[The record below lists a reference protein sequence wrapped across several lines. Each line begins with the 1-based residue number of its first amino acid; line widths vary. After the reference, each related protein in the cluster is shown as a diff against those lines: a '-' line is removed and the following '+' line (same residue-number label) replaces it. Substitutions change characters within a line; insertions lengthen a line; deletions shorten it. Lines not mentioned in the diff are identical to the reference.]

1 MGPLEKLFAQNRAW
15 ADAIRARDPD
25 FFPKLSRQQSPE
37 YLWIG
42 CSDSRVPANEIVN
55 LLPGELFVHRNIA
68 NVVVHTDLNCLAV
81 MQFAVDVLKVKH
93 IIVCGHY
100 GCSGVRAALR
110 CDRIGLA
117 DNWLRHVQD
126 VAEKHRGC
134 VHAVAGEQ
142 VQANRLCELNV
153 VEQVAHVCQTT
164 IVRDAWD
171 RGQPLT
177 VHSWIYG
184 LKDGII
190 RNLGMSISSA
200 QEFGPQYGLALASI
214 ATGEPFVAPV

>member
-1 MGPLEKLFAQNRAW
+1 MRPLEHLFAQNKAW
-15 ADAIRARDPD
+15 AAGIQAKDPE
-25 FFPKLSRQQSPE
+25 FFSKLSRQQSPE

-55 LLPGELFVHRNIA
+55 LMPGEMFVHRNIA
-68 NVVVHTDLNCLAV
+68 NVVVHTDLNCLSV

-126 VAEKHRGC
+126 VSEKHRGC
-134 VHAVAGEQ
+134 VHAVEGD
-142 VQANRLCELNV
+142 VPRTNVLCELNV
-153 VEQVAHVCQTT
+153 LEQVSNVCQTT
-164 IVRDAWD
+164 IVRDAWE
-171 RGQPLT
+171 RGQPLM

-184 LKDGII
+184 IKDGLM
-190 RNLGMSISSA
+190 RDLGMSVSSVRDIDT
-200 QEFGPQYGLALASI
+200 QYKAALASVQSGRPPL
-214 ATGEPFVAPV
+214 A

>member
-1 MGPLEKLFAQNRAW
+1 MRPLEHLFAQNKTW
-15 ADAIRARDPD
+15 AAGIQAKDPE

-55 LLPGELFVHRNIA
+55 LMPGEMFVHRNIA
-68 NVVVHTDLNCLAV
+68 NVVVHTDLNCLSV

-126 VAEKHRGC
+126 VSEKHRNC
-134 VHAVAGEQ
+134 VHGIEGE
-142 VQANRLCELNV
+142 VPRTNVLCELNV
-153 VEQVAHVCQTT
+153 LEQVSNVCQTT

-171 RGQPLT
+171 RGQSLM

-184 LKDGII
+184 IKDGLM
-190 RNLGMSISSA
+190 RDLGMSISSA
-200 QEFGPQYGLALASI
+200 KEFEPQYKAALAAVESGKSPL
-214 ATGEPFVAPV
+214 A

>member
-1 MGPLEKLFAQNRAW
+1 MGQLDHLFEQNRVW
-15 ADAIRARDPD
+15 ADGIRARDPD
-25 FFPKLSRQQSPE
+25 FFLKLSRQQSPE

-68 NVVVHTDLNCLAV
+68 NVVVHTDLNCLSV

-93 IIVCGHY
+93 VIVCGHY

-126 VAEKHRGC
+126 VSEKHRSC
-134 VHAVAGEQ
+134 LHAVPGEQ
-142 VQANRLCELNV
+142 ERTNLLCELNV
-153 VEQVAHVCQTT
+153 IEQVSNVCQTT
-164 IVRDAWD
+164 IVREAWE
-171 RGQPLT
+171 RGQDLT
-177 VHSWIYG
+177 IHGWIYG
-184 LKDGII
+184 LKDGLL
-190 RNLGMSISSA
+190 RNLGLNVSSA
-200 QEFGPQYGLALASI
+200 GAFEGQYAAARAAVTSR
-214 ATGEPFVAPV
+214 